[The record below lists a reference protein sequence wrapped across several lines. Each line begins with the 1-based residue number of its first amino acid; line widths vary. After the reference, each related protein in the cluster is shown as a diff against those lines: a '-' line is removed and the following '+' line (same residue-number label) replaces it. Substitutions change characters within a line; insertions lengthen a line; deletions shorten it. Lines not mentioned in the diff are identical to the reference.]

1 MQVSSL
7 RFNKIVIIFF
17 VLIGFNSAQLLILN
31 IHNQLSLSIS
41 LSIIL
46 SYQYWRRLSLSYTE

>member
-31 IHNQLSLSIS
+31 IHNQLSLSLS